1 MAPSQI
7 PAWSLNKVSDG
18 HTNMRD
24 DLLELRESGHHFDP
38 IKPLPPAQD
47 NVILATS
54 KVIWNLTV
62 LLKEQNSY
70 WVSLWPVAD
79 MPKNNNNNNNN
90 SSNGQGTKKS

>member
-1 MAPSQI
+1 MYKLTIFTISLHFKRLLSVAPSQI

-54 KVIWNLTV
+54 KVI
-62 LLKEQNSY
+62 
-70 WVSLWPVAD
+70 
-79 MPKNNNNNNNN
+79 
-90 SSNGQGTKKS
+90 